1 MITLVETIVCI
12 VAIIVAIFIFSCL
25 LRVAMA
31 LYYSDSKIK
40 RIISRLIFVLIAFC
54 LVYIHFFSEE
64 IKS

>member
-1 MITLVETIVCI
+1 MITLVETIVCT
-12 VAIIVAIFIFSCL
+12 VAIIVTIFIFSCL
-25 LRVAMA
+25 VKVAIA

-54 LVYIHFFSEE
+54 FVYLQYFNEK